1 MSYNRNMKWLNDRRI
16 VYRRDPITDVPTYTT
31 DTYSYYANGTYQSYN
46 LFNSKSKIT
55 TYKSLKWHYLVLYY
69 LNMDNIINSDF
80 VTVARFIA
88 KKENGFVTFFI
99 KNKILEEII
108 GDVLMQGGEPPVN
121 RKRKIIFKDYS
132 GLSFSEKMTIVGKL
146 SGRQKLD
153 ATDIYEFS
161 KEYKNPKYER
171 DVWYIQYY
179 LPLIGTL
186 NIVDSLGVFEVNDFF
201 NNIILFFINDG
212 IHWFILKTLFFM
224 FCFIW
229 FRATFPRYRY
239 DQIMRLGWKILIP
252 LTLVWIFVE
261 MIFIYYKIGPW
272 FN

>member
-31 DTYSYYANGTYQSYN
+31 NTYSYYANGTYQSYN

-80 VTVARFIA
+80 VTLAKFIA

-153 ATDIYEFS
+153 ATDIYESMVALHDMGEKITNS
-161 KEYKNPKYER
+161 KLAR
-171 DVWYIQYY
+171 LLGCSVRTIQRHSCVD
-179 LPLIGTL
+179 LKREKQQL
-186 NIVDSLGVFEVNDFF
+186 NEEI
-201 NNIILFFINDG
+201 
-212 IHWFILKTLFFM
+212 
-224 FCFIW
+224 
-229 FRATFPRYRY
+229 
-239 DQIMRLGWKILIP
+239 
-252 LTLVWIFVE
+252 
-261 MIFIYYKIGPW
+261 
-272 FN
+272 